1 MAHLFVYVQP
11 ILKMKQKSEMA
22 CVSKFPVTT
31 WVKFHT
37 QRKLRTMDMTC
48 FGYCLNIYNQDEF
61 RKFDSDAI
69 N

>member
-1 MAHLFVYVQP
+1 
-11 ILKMKQKSEMA
+11 MKQKSEMA